1 MPALFFLLTLIL
13 GTLLREGAGDPTFL
27 VGKTVRT
34 RCCAAGGF
42 GLTARRIVGGVMGGV
57 GVIEGGVIPISAKT
71 IERTSCLL
79 NIPFLCICHK
89 YLNVSFLLALLRADW
104 FGDAAASMS
113 IIDVATKKIV
123 TTIFENFQIITVSPG
138 GEIFCFKVCFFG
150 SNRHCLSNENAR
162 KGLCRVQ
169 IL

>member
-1 MPALFFLLTLIL
+1 MSLKSQTSLPALFFLLALIL

-57 GVIEGGVIPISAKT
+57 GVIEGGVIPISEKT
-71 IERTSCLL
+71 IERTSCSL

-89 YLNVSFLLALLRADW
+89 YLNVSFVLALLRADW
-104 FGDAAASMS
+104 FGDVAASMLAASMS

-138 GEIFCFKVCFFG
+138 GEIFLF
-150 SNRHCLSNENAR
+150 
-162 KGLCRVQ
+162 
-169 IL
+169 